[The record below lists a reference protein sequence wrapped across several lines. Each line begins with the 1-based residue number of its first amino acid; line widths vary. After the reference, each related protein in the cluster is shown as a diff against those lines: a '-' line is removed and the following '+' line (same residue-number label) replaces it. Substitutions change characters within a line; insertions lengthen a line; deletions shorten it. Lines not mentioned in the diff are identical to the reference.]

1 MASATD
7 NRRSTASGRGAVG
20 ATRAATPAAG
30 SVSPTEPI
38 EPTEPP
44 EAPEGL
50 LEELAEANGR
60 LEGASP
66 QRVIGWAY
74 ERFGEATVLTSS
86 FQDAVLID
94 LAAQVRRPLS
104 VVFLDTGF
112 HFPETLAYMETVA
125 RKLDVHVEVVTSGL
139 APDVLPCGADG
150 CCRARKVE
158 PLAGVLA
165 GGAAWLTGVKRVDT
179 PERSRAATVGFDA
192 AKGVV
197 KVNPI
202 VGWTEAD
209 VEAYVESRE
218 LPRHPLNAK
227 GYYSIGCAPTT
238 RPVAAGENPRAGRWG
253 GTKTECGLHL

>member
-7 NRRSTASGRGAVG
+7 NRRSTAEGPAAVG
-20 ATRAATPAAG
+20 A
-30 SVSPTEPI
+30 SPTSSKAPAPAPAVVVPAEP
-38 EPTEPP
+38 
-44 EAPEGL
+44 PEGL
-50 LEELAEANGR
+50 LEELAEVNGR